1 MTLKRETPMDLP
13 PELLRSIESTHVAFE
28 GLSHPLRCVG
38 VELDGSAA
46 HEPNAVNVT
55 VEAAHNGQSRRATC
69 RFDMSKLDDER
80 HVAIALAETMRE
92 VLAGELEPGAVRNS
106 E

>member
-1 MTLKRETPMDLP
+1 MTLKRETPMDLS

-38 VELDGSAA
+38 AELDGSG
-46 HEPNAVNVT
+46 HDETKVVNVT
-55 VEAAHNGQSRRATC
+55 VEAAHNGEPRRATC
-69 RFDMSKLDDER
+69 RFDMSRLDDER
-80 HVAIALAETMRE
+80 HVAISLAETMRE
-92 VLAGELEPGAVRNS
+92 VLAGELEPGRVRDS

>member
-1 MTLKRETPMDLP
+1 MDLS

-28 GLSHPLRCVG
+28 GLSHPLRCIG
-38 VELDGSAA
+38 AELDGSARA
-46 HEPNAVNVT
+46 EAEVVNVT

-69 RFDMSKLDDER
+69 RFEMSKLDDER

-92 VLAGELEPGAVRNS
+92 VLAGELEPSAVRNS

>member
-1 MTLKRETPMDLP
+1 MDLS

-28 GLSHPLRCVG
+28 GLSHPLRCIG
-38 VELDGSAA
+38 AELDRTARES
-46 HEPNAVNVT
+46 EAVTVT
-55 VEAAHNGQSRRATC
+55 VESAHNGESRRATC
-69 RFDMSKLDDER
+69 RFDRSKLDDER

-92 VLAGELEPGAVRNS
+92 VLAGELEPGAVRDS